1 MPHMFQRTCFA
12 RRHPRD
18 HQSELVVRGEI
29 YMSVTDLIADQLTVI
44 RNGLMAGKK
53 SVIIKRS
60 SLLEGLMKI
69 IKEEGFIEN
78 YKVIEDTKQGLIKVY
93 LRYLEDGV
101 SVMENLERVSTPG
114 RRNYIPSGKIKS
126 VLGGV
131 GIAILS
137 TSKGLL
143 TDKDAKEQGVGGELI
158 CRVW

>member
-1 MPHMFQRTCFA
+1 
-12 RRHPRD
+12 
-18 HQSELVVRGEI
+18 
-29 YMSVTDLIADQLTVI
+29 MSVTDLIADQLTVI

-60 SLLEGLMKI
+60 TLLEGLMKI

-78 YKVIEDTKQGLIKVY
+78 YKVIEDNKQGLIKVY
-93 LRYLEDGV
+93 LKYLEDGA
-101 SVMENLERVSTPG
+101 SVIENLERVSTPG
-114 RRNYIPSGKIKS
+114 LRRYIPSEKIKS
-126 VLGGV
+126 VLGGS